1 MEAKEVPVDSLAIHL
16 SAYIIF
22 LYVISVWAHQA
33 SSSRVVNLAAVTNI
47 WSITKIFNSPKM
59 NQENVQKE
67 KMEFRGDR
75 AILFI
80 GGLLHESEN
89 NILSWKN
96 VPLIFLITSRAI
108 IILDKFISLIG
119 NAWLSNSHIPHTFA
133 PAGSFTSLIFG
144 NSTKSRRWGWSYW
157 QISPLWI
164 CQTQE
169 SLSIITV
176 LKEFWLLP
184 TPIGWCS
191 TPFFPE
197 INCQLSSIIF
207 LYQDI
212 SITLNWSWLL
222 ALCSPC
228 SRISFLTIFR
238 TMYIWDW

>member
-67 KMEFRGDR
+67 KMGFRGDG
-75 AILFI
+75 AIFFI

-119 NAWLSNSHIPHTFA
+119 NAWLSSSHIPHTFA
-133 PAGSFTSLIFG
+133 PVGNLTSLIFG

-164 CQTQE
+164 CQTQD

-212 SITLNWSWLL
+212 SITLN
-222 ALCSPC
+222 
-228 SRISFLTIFR
+228 
-238 TMYIWDW
+238 